1 MNNIKKFINLSYQ
14 DKRLFIEA
22 VYFQFYYKLSL
33 NCISFNKISKQFKK
47 ENLSDKMPD
56 RALLFC
62 IHTAVQRAN
71 KVAFWKNR
79 CLVCSLAAR
88 RMIEKRGINSTIHLA
103 IRFVDQQKAV
113 NNTFAYKQT
122 MEAHAWLTVGDF
134 YVTPRLNEKFKEIYQ
149 F

>member
-1 MNNIKKFINLSYQ
+1 M
-14 DKRLFIEA
+14 IEA
-22 VYFQFYYKLSL
+22 IYLLFYYKLSL
-33 NCISFNKISKQFKK
+33 YFTSFNKISQQFKK
-47 ENLSDKMPD
+47 DNLSDKMLD
-56 RALLFC
+56 RALLLS
-62 IHTAVQRAN
+62 IRTALQRAN
-71 KVAFWKNR
+71 KLAIWKNR

-113 NNTFAYKQT
+113 DQQKFAYHQT

-134 YVTPRLNEKFKEIYQ
+134 YVTPRLNETFKEIYQ